1 MALQLGSRNPVR
13 SRSEAVFA
21 AETDLEAVR
30 AVNQGVERAGEFLHE
45 QVNGDWNGDDFPVRG
60 KAAKLLL
67 TDSQKTMIRNFNQS
81 LPQLER
87 IVVCES
93 QMAVSFGRW
102 TLTCIL
108 PARRVSV
115 CI

>member
-1 MALQLGSRNPVR
+1 MALQSGSRSPVR
-13 SRSEAVFA
+13 LRSQADFA
-21 AETDLEAVR
+21 AETDSKAVC
-30 AVNQGVERAGEFLHE
+30 AVNQGVTRAGEFLHE